1 MKPRKPER
9 PCPDVAMF
17 IGDWSNSERGERLSV
32 VNSASD
38 ESFGEVPKASR
49 FDLDRGVAAGEADA
63 AQWNRDA
70 STRVRENHEKSSR
83 AAGKT
88 S

>member
-17 IGDWSNSERGERLSV
+17 IGDWSNSERGERLPV

-49 FDLDRGVAAGEADA
+49 FDLDRGGAAGERTLR
-63 AQWNRDA
+63 NGIG
-70 STRVRENHEKSSR
+70 TPPLGCEKIMKKQPR
-83 AAGKT
+83 CWKT